1 MTTLLLLV
9 IYSAFISLGLPDSV
23 LGTAWPVMHD
33 ELYASVSSLA
43 VVNVCVSLCT
53 VFSSIFAQ
61 KAMRRFGTY
70 AVTAFSIVLTFTAL
84 FFISRVNSI
93 YLLILFALPLGL
105 GGGAIDTALNDY
117 VARNY
122 SPAQMNFLHAF
133 WGLGTIIAPILLSR
147 LLAGGG
153 SWRSAYVI
161 LSAIQTVIFII
172 VLLSKTLWKKDES
185 SPDEKKEKVYSIAEL
200 LRVPGA
206 LPSCLAFTFYAFE
219 GVTISWI
226 ASYLVFGKEISAS
239 DAASMTSMVY
249 LGITAGRIITGFI
262 ANKVKESIMIR
273 TSQAF
278 ILLAL
283 LVLMMTESHVVLYAI
298 IFILGFSFGP
308 IYPAMVHQS
317 VTCFDIKYSAGII
330 GLQMSF
336 AYIGGMLI
344 TPLFGLLSDV
354 FSLSFFP
361 YYMLLLLA
369 LNFICTT
376 LKNRRTR
383 KTSFR

>member
-23 LGTAWPVMHD
+23 LGTAWPVMHG
-33 ELYASVSSLA
+33 ELHASVSSLA
-43 VVNVCVSLCT
+43 IVNVCVSLCT

-61 KAMRRFGTY
+61 KAMRKFGTY

-147 LLAGGG
+147 LLASGG

-172 VLLSKTLWKKDES
+172 VLLSKKLWKKDG
-185 SPDEKKEKVYSIAEL
+185 SPYDEKKEKVYSIAEL

-262 ANKVKESIMIR
+262 ANRVKESIMIR

-283 LVLMMTESHVVLYAI
+283 LVLMMTESHVLLYTI
-298 IFILGFSFGP
+298 IFIMGFSFGP

-317 VTCFDIKYSAGII
+317 VTCFDTKYSAGII

-336 AYIGGMLI
+336 AYIGGMII
-344 TPLFGLLSDV
+344 TPFFGILSDI

-383 KTSFR
+383 KTSF